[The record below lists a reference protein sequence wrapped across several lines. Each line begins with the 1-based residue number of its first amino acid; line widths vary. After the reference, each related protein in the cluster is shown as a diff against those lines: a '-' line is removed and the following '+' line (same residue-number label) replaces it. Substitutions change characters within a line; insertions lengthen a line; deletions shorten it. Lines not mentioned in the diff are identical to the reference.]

1 MTRPDYDKA
10 ATKALEIILEYGIT
24 TTPISPLPVL
34 KKMAGVKVRSLT
46 DFSES
51 LNLKRDSVRV
61 LFGQNMDAMTF
72 HVNHPKIRYVVFYNQ
87 RLPLYTLQRGLAR
100 ELGHIVLEHDGQR
113 LPEDVR
119 MEEAF
124 CFAHHFLSPRP
135 LIRAVQDAGIQMT
148 VDQLG
153 SMTGC
158 YERCL
163 KGIRR
168 IPATH
173 VPAELNRK
181 VRERFRECITEF
193 IELEKITGEEDDMTP
208 ADFGTF
214 MDGYTE

>member
-1 MTRPDYDKA
+1 MKPDYDKA
-10 ATKALEIILEYGIT
+10 ATKALEIILEYGIN

-34 KKMAGVKVRSLT
+34 KKMEGVKVRSLT

-51 LNLKRDSVRV
+51 LNLQRDSVRA

-72 HVNHPKIRYVVFYNQ
+72 HVNHPKIHYVVFYNQ
-87 RLPLYTLQRGLAR
+87 RLPFYTLQRGLAR

-113 LPEDVR
+113 LPEDIR

-135 LIRAVQDAGIQMT
+135 LIHALQESGVPLT
-148 VDQLG
+148 VEILG

-163 KGIRR
+163 KGIRK

-181 VRERFRECITEF
+181 IREGFQNCITEF
-193 IELEKITGEEDDMTP
+193 IELEKITGEDDDLTL

-214 MDGYTE
+214 MDGYEE